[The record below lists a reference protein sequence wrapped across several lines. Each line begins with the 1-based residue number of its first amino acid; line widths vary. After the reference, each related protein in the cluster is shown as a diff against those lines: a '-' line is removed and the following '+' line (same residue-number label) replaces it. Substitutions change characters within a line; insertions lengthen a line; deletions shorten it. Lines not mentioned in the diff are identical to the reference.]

1 MGKKDLGAQDPDD
14 PGGVD
19 QDLEGEVNVDRFKP
33 VIQFGEV
40 GGGMSASENRMV
52 NHRGAIMYDTGAPK
66 DTSGGRDMGPD
77 ATNTIK
83 GGGLLTKEITPSAWP
98 QSRNKGYPG
107 HEVSKGDSG
116 FIAKT
121 KGSNASE
128 KVGKYK

>member
-1 MGKKDLGAQDPDD
+1 MAKDRASQDEDD

-19 QDLEGEVNVDRFKP
+19 TDIEGDVSVDRFKP
-33 VIQFGEV
+33 VIQFGEM
-40 GGGMSASENRMV
+40 GGGMSATENRMV
-52 NHRGAIMYDTGAPK
+52 NHRGLLVQSTGKPK
-66 DTSGGRDMGPD
+66 DTSGGRDLGKN
-77 ATNTIK
+77 ATNTIMK
-83 GGGLLTKEITPSAWP
+83 PGYEKKEITPGAWP

-107 HEVSKGDSG
+107 HEASKGDRG